1 MFNKRTDGKYTRLP
15 DPFFRVMANIMPTRA
30 ESQVLY
36 EHTFDADILMNYLK
50 TRRLNH
56 SDLTF
61 LSLFIAC
68 YVRMLKEHPQ
78 INRFLV
84 NRRLYSREDIHIAFV
99 IKKQLIA
106 SADEAAI
113 KLTFTGNETLEQ
125 IHNSVEAEI
134 NKNMAADSENE
145 TDTLAKFFNKLPNGL
160 IRFGVGICKFAD
172 AHNMLPRFIIKA
184 SPFHCSMFI
193 TYVKSIKLDCV
204 FHHLY
209 NFGTCSVFAGIGKT
223 IKQAGVEKNEV
234 APKRTISVAYVIDER
249 ICDGYA
255 MAKAFQTVEKL
266 LKNPELLEQPFS

>member
-1 MFNKRTDGKYTRLP
+1 
-15 DPFFRVMANIMPTRA
+15 
-30 ESQVLY
+30 
-36 EHTFDADILMNYLK
+36 MNYLK

-125 IHNSVEAEI
+125 IHNSVEARLTKI
-134 NKNMAADSENE
+134 WPPILKRN
-145 TDTLAKFFNKLPNGL
+145 
-160 IRFGVGICKFAD
+160 R
-172 AHNMLPRFIIKA
+172 
-184 SPFHCSMFI
+184 
-193 TYVKSIKLDCV
+193 Y
-204 FHHLY
+204 
-209 NFGTCSVFAGIGKT
+209 IGK
-223 IKQAGVEKNEV
+223 I
-234 APKRTISVAYVIDER
+234 
-249 ICDGYA
+249 
-255 MAKAFQTVEKL
+255 F
-266 LKNPELLEQPFS
+266 